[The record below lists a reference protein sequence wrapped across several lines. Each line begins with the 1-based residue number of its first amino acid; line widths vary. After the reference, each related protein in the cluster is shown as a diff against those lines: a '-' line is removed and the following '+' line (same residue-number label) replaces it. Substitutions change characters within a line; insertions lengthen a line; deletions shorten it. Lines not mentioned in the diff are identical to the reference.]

1 MRLTPVRQTL
11 SIRSDRPPF
20 DRAPLDLHLLTLVR
34 ARSETAIIGAIRMY
48 WPEDGS
54 SADLEM
60 TGAGIQH
67 FPYDEIGATD
77 DRGAQY
83 RLEFD
88 GDYLAT
94 TWQGVVRLLPPMPPG
109 ARWLDL
115 IADGTNRLL
124 RLDLVAGSQEPVASA
139 GTTIEESPGLPAA
152 EWLLAEAA
160 ESILRETWDRPG
172 PPLQPLQSLQSLQ
185 SLQFLQLDLTEII
198 SVLTEAGAVAPDSP
212 TPGHLAALCREL
224 GVIRHGIT
232 APPAASLPGP
242 WASIIAQR
250 KARAAGPPPF
260 LVASGPDVFTPLGT
274 SLPEI
279 DGTRLT
285 LAALSSAGSE
295 SYLYMTASGL
305 QDPVSPFEPGWRPW
319 LSWWLKDPAGHWHMA
334 IPVNYLT
341 RSPDTGVLA
350 LRLTPP
356 LTTYPDTIEVVV
368 TGTSAR
374 IRAVVPVPGT
384 PERERSGPS
393 DRPEGGTLR
402 G

>member
-1 MRLTPVRQTL
+1 VL
-11 SIRSDRPPF
+11 RP
-20 DRAPLDLHLLTLVR
+20 
-34 ARSETAIIGAIRMY
+34 
-48 WPEDGS
+48 
-54 SADLEM
+54 
-60 TGAGIQH
+60 
-67 FPYDEIGATD
+67 
-77 DRGAQY
+77 
-83 RLEFD
+83 
-88 GDYLAT
+88 
-94 TWQGVVRLLPPMPPG
+94 LPPMPPG
-109 ARWLDL
+109 TRWLDL
-115 IADGTNRLL
+115 IADGTNLL

-152 EWLLAEAA
+152 EWLLAAAA

-172 PPLQPLQSLQSLQ
+172 PDLK
-185 SLQFLQLDLTEII
+185 FLQLDLTEII
-198 SVLTEAGAVAPDSP
+198 SVLTDAGAIAADSP

-242 WASIIAQR
+242 WASIVAQR
-250 KARAAGPPPF
+250 KARSAGPPPF
-260 LVASGPDVFTPLGT
+260 LVAPGPDVFTPLDT

-295 SYLYMTASGL
+295 SYLYMTAIGL

-319 LSWWLKDPAGHWHMA
+319 LSWWLKVAGHWHMA

-374 IRAVVPVPGT
+374 IRAVVPVPGA
-384 PERERSGPS
+384 PGCAPSGRP
-393 DRPEGGTLR
+393 DGPEGGTL
-402 G
+402 GG